1 VPVSLASVS
10 ALLATD
16 WVEWTAIATFI
27 AAGAAIALGI
37 VTLLLVLVTREMV
50 TNASDE
56 IAIERRRID
65 EAIRPRVF
73 PAPGGGW
80 GDDSGYSEDVGGS
93 GWRAVLPVTN
103 GGPGVALNIGAELRW
118 GAGSQLVAQTI
129 PTSLG
134 PGESRELDV
143 NWQSKQS
150 RWGQLLG
157 LLLYSDISG
166 ALWRT
171 RFRIYEEGRSA

>member
-73 PAPGGGW
+73 PAG
-80 GDDSGYSEDVGGS
+80 
-93 GWRAVLPVTN
+93 AMIPVIRKTLAAAA
-103 GGPGVALNIGAELRW
+103 GARSYRLRMAALA
-118 GAGSQLVAQTI
+118 
-129 PTSLG
+129 
-134 PGESRELDV
+134 SR
-143 NWQSKQS
+143 
-150 RWGQLLG
+150 
-157 LLLYSDISG
+157 
-166 ALWRT
+166 
-171 RFRIYEEGRSA
+171 

>member
-103 GGPGVALNIGAELRW
+103 GGPGVALN
-118 GAGSQLVAQTI
+118 
-129 PTSLG
+129 